1 MIVIDASAVI
11 ELLLDT
17 AAGRRVETRIQA
29 VGESLHAPHLVDLE
43 IVQVLRRFCSTGV
56 MTPRRANEAI
66 EDFQDLRIRRHGH
79 LYLMDRIWSLRH
91 NLTAYDAC
99 YVALA
104 EDLSAVLLTGDAGIA
119 SAHFHSAKVEL
130 V

>member
-1 MIVIDASAVI
+1 MLRIWSIWKLSRCCGDSVPRRHDAS
-11 ELLLDT
+11 
-17 AAGRRVETRIQA
+17 
-29 VGESLHAPHLVDLE
+29 
-43 IVQVLRRFCSTGV
+43 
-56 MTPRRANEAI
+56 RANEAI